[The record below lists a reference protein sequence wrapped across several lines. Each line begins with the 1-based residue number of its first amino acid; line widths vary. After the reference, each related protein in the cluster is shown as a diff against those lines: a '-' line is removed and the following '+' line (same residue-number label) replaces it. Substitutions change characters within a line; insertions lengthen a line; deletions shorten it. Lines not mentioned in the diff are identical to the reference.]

1 MTKNQFWHIPQ
12 LRTDEDQAKHRKVTW
27 LELFYDL
34 FVVVVISKLAN
45 ELVGDITV
53 QDMVGYVLLFVPIWW
68 IWIGSTYY
76 NERFETEGLENRL
89 MFLMFMFPLVGL
101 AVFVH
106 DALGQNS
113 AGFALSYV
121 VGRLIITLL
130 WLRASIHVKAFRP
143 VGKIFVLGFSI
154 SIVMFLISIFVSAEV
169 RYAIVGIA
177 LVTDMATPWFT
188 LKEQAKLPRFSTSKL
203 PERFGLLLIIV
214 LGESVAGV
222 VKGLSETAD
231 LSAMKILIAL
241 IGVILGFTLWW
252 IYFDFIARRVAKPT
266 IVASIL
272 WSYLHL
278 PLAGGIAAIGASLT
292 NLILNQ
298 NHVLPGFVQLI
309 AFESFAVT
317 LISMGFL
324 ELTLRRDPKEP
335 THPKMSPILKT
346 GTGFLSA
353 FFGLFL
359 KPIDSISVLAILI
372 LINLIH
378 VGYGFWV
385 WVNRE

>member
-53 QDMVGYVLLFVPIWW
+53 QDMVAYVLLFVPIWW

-89 MFLMFMFPLVGL
+89 MFLMLMFPLVGL

-292 NLILNQ
+292 NLIQNQ
-298 NHVLPGFVQLI
+298 NHVLPGFVQLV

-335 THPKMSPILKT
+335 THPKMSPILKI

-353 FFGLFL
+353 FFSLFL
-359 KPIDSISVLAILI
+359 KPINSITVLAILI
-372 LINLIH
+372 VLNLIH

>member
-89 MFLMFMFPLVGL
+89 MFLMLMFPLVGL

-292 NLILNQ
+292 NLIQNQ
-298 NHVLPGFVQLI
+298 NHVLPGFVQLV

-335 THPKMSPILKT
+335 THPKMSPILKI

-353 FFGLFL
+353 FFSLFL
-359 KPIDSISVLAILI
+359 KPINSITVLAILI
-372 LINLIH
+372 VLNLIH